1 MMTEENGWKTEEYHG
16 AKLMVRAQR
25 RQKDNEALDGHGHE
39 WDFSVIVAD
48 AQAQSSMADEGHAV
62 KSDPNVFYSTQAI
75 AEHMGF
81 IRGRE
86 MVEHRAST
94 SSNPTSSASTVMHD
108 QNDKGL

>member
-1 MMTEENGWKTEEYHG
+1 MMTDENGWKAEEYHG

-25 RQKDNEALDGHGHE
+25 RQQENKALDGHGQE
-39 WDFSVIVAD
+39 WDFSVIVAG
-48 AQAQSSMADEGHAV
+48 AEVLASMADEGHAV

-94 SSNPTSSASTVMHD
+94 SSNPTSSASAAMHD
-108 QNDKGL
+108 KSHKGL